1 MSITVR
7 TLSCGGLIIAFAL
20 ASGCSTTSTQN
31 KVHQF
36 SPVPMAKV
44 GSEELGKPQAK
55 NATELL
61 RAANDE
67 WVKGNEA
74 QRLGDQ
80 KTALT
85 HYSRMLQYMS
95 DAELNPAVFSGL
107 REEFERILS
116 SNPESAELFER
127 DHPEFNRELALR
139 TPKSNL
145 FQGNDALQQRV
156 LSEIEDIK
164 RRYPKNFQSGLD
176 RSWQYRPFIEQQF
189 IAAGLPKELC
199 WLAMVESLFQPTVV
213 SRVGATGMWQFM
225 PSTGRRYGLRID
237 NYVDERRDWEKATRA
252 AVQYLSDLHDFHNG
266 AWPLAVASYNM
277 GEGGI
282 SRMVAMN
289 GGERDIWRLMET
301 PPASDHMPEET
312 KKFFPKLVAYTMV
325 ASSPAMY
332 GFKSNPI
339 QPEPSTR
346 VPVNGSF
353 SLAAI
358 EKAND
363 LPSGTLKRL
372 NPALVR
378 GATPPSGEYHVIVP
392 AEAKDKVLASLV
404 NLQKNPNRGAA
415 SLEGRTFHIV
425 KKGDTLNSIA
435 KRYGVD
441 QKDIVSANKIRMS
454 TRLPIGKKLLIPTD
468 APSDVIDDAKPAPA
482 PDAVQENKDAAPQ
495 VVPPRKYKVKKGDTL
510 YKIAMENNISLEAL
524 QQENKLEKHA
534 RIHVNQELMIP
545 GSGAVLAVNK
555 TSAKE
560 TATESTPDTPKETAT
575 HVVTK
580 GESLGSIANKYGVKV
595 DDLVKGNDLKSTTIR
610 AGDKLVV
617 ARAISTSKTEKTEAV
632 TGTSMPSIISD
643 SSKQPAPA
651 AEITGTYIVVAG
663 DTLSGVAAKHKMKL
677 KELRDANG
685 LDADATIKV
694 GQKLKVKGGESNG
707 PAAASSEKTEVAVT
721 TPAPAAAAPAQ
732 SEKAVGVT
740 THVVEK
746 GQTLSVIAGKYNVKV
761 SEIVAWNNLGD
772 KALIRIGQKLIVS
785 TPKVPA
791 KAEAQAPKTEA
802 GADGKKTAHKVTE
815 GQSPASIAK
824 RYGVKT
830 SDLFTWNSWE
840 KDHILHIGDEVIV
853 YTKN

>member
-1 MSITVR
+1 
-7 TLSCGGLIIAFAL
+7 
-20 ASGCSTTSTQN
+20 
-31 KVHQF
+31 
-36 SPVPMAKV
+36 MAKV
-44 GSEELGKPQAK
+44 GSEELGKPESK

-80 KTALT
+80 KTALL

-164 RRYPKNFQSGLD
+164 RRYPKNFQTGLD

-189 IAAGLPKELC
+189 VAAGLPKELV

-252 AVQYLSDLHDFHNG
+252 AVEYLSDLHDFHNG

-325 ASSPAMY
+325 ASTPARY
-332 GFKSNPI
+332 GFKSNPV
-339 QPEPSTR
+339 QPEPLTR
-346 VPVNGSF
+346 VPVNGSY

-363 LPSGTLKRL
+363 LPSGSLKRL

-378 GATPPSGEYHVIVP
+378 GATPPGDYHVIVP
-392 AEAKDKVLASLV
+392 TGASEKVLASLIT
-404 NLQKNPNRGAA
+404 LKKDPNRGAA
-415 SLEGRTFHIV
+415 SLEGRTFHVV

-454 TRLPIGKKLLIPTD
+454 TRLPVGKKLLIPSD
-468 APSDVIDDAKPAPA
+468 APSDSMDDAKPAPA
-482 PDAVQENKDAAPQ
+482 PDAVQENKDATPQ
-495 VVPPRKYKVKKGDTL
+495 PIPPRKYKVKKGDTL
-510 YKIAMENNISLEAL
+510 YKIALENNISLEAL

-545 GSGAVLAVNK
+545 GSGAVLAVN
-555 TSAKE
+555 TSSAKE
-560 TATESTPDTPKETAT
+560 TATDSAQDTPKETST
-575 HVVTK
+575 HVVAK

-617 ARAISTSKTEKTEAV
+617 ARATTDAKAEKSEPA
-632 TGTSMPSIISD
+632 TGTSMPSIVSD
-643 SSKQPAPA
+643 TARSDKAKQPAPA
-651 AEITGTYIVVAG
+651 ASSEMTGAYTVVAG
-663 DTLSGVAAKHKMKL
+663 DTLSGVAANHKMKL
-677 KELRDANG
+677 KDLRDANG
-685 LDADATIKV
+685 LDANATIKV
-694 GQKLKVKGGESNG
+694 GQKLKVKGGESA
-707 PAAASSEKTEVAVT
+707 PAPEAEKTEVAVS
-721 TPAPAAAAPAQ
+721 TPSAARAPQ
-732 SEKAVGVT
+732 TEKSVGVA

-746 GQTLSVIAGKYNVKV
+746 GQTLSAIAAKHDVKV
-761 SEIVAWNNLGD
+761 SELVAWNNLGD
-772 KALIRIGQKLIVS
+772 KALIHVGQKLIVS
-785 TPKVPA
+785 TPKVPS
-791 KAEAQAPKTEA
+791 KAEDPASKAKGSTDGNKTV
-802 GADGKKTAHKVTE
+802 HKVTE

-830 SDLFTWNSWE
+830 SDIFSWNSWE
-840 KDHILHIGDEVIV
+840 KDHILHIGDEVVV

>member
-1 MSITVR
+1 MSTTVR

-20 ASGCSTTSTQN
+20 ASGCSSTSSKT

-44 GSEELGKPQAK
+44 GSEELGKPQTK

-156 LSEIEDIK
+156 LAEVEDIK
-164 RRYPKNFQSGLD
+164 RRYPKNFQTGLD
-176 RSWQYRPFIEQQF
+176 RSWQYRAYIEQQF
-189 IAAGLPKELC
+189 IAAGLPKELT

-252 AVQYLSDLHDFHNG
+252 AVEYLSDLHDFHKG

-277 GEGGI
+277 GEGGM

-332 GFKSNPI
+332 GFKSNPV
-339 QPEPSTR
+339 QPEPMTR
-346 VPVNGSF
+346 VPVNGSY

-363 LPSGTLKRL
+363 LPSGSLKRL

-378 GATPPSGEYHVIVP
+378 GATPPGDYHVIVP
-392 AEAKDKVLASLV
+392 ADASEKVLASLV
-404 NLQKNPNRGAA
+404 TLKKDPNRGAA
-415 SLEGRTFHIV
+415 SLEGRTFHVV
-425 KKGDTLNSIA
+425 KKGETLNSIA

-441 QKDIVSANKIRMS
+441 QKDIVSANKIRIS
-454 TRLPIGKKLLIPTD
+454 TRLPVGKKLLIPTD
-468 APSDVIDDAKPAPA
+468 APSDSIDDAKPAPA
-482 PDAVQENKDAAPQ
+482 PDAAQDKDAAPQ

-510 YKIAMENNISLEAL
+510 YKIALENNVSLESL
-524 QQENKLEKHA
+524 QQQNKLEKHA

-545 GSGAVLAVNK
+545 GTGAVLASN
-555 TSAKE
+555 TGSASK
-560 TATESTPDTPKETAT
+560 APSAPESETPKETST
-575 HVVTK
+575 HVVAK
-580 GESLGSIANKYGVKV
+580 GESLGTIAGKYNVKV

-610 AGDKLVV
+610 VGDKLVV
-617 ARAISTSKTEKTEAV
+617 ARATTGLKTEKAAPI
-632 TGTSMPSIISD
+632 TGTSMPSIMSETP
-643 SSKQPAPA
+643 KPA
-651 AEITGTYIVVAG
+651 ASAEVNGTYTVIAG
-663 DTLSGVAAKHKMKL
+663 DTLSGVASKHKMKL
-677 KELRDANG
+677 KELREANG
-685 LDADATIKV
+685 LDADATIKI
-694 GQKLKVKGGESNG
+694 GQKLKVKGGEAA
-707 PAAASSEKTEVAVT
+707 PAPEAEKTEVAVT
-721 TPAPAAAAPAQ
+721 MPSPARASQP
-732 SEKAVGVT
+732 EKAAGVD
-740 THVVEK
+740 THIVEK
-746 GQTLSVIAGKYNVKV
+746 GQTLSAIAAKHDVKV

-772 KALIRIGQKLIVS
+772 KALIHIGQKLIVS
-785 TPKVPA
+785 TPKVPG
-791 KAEAQAPKTEA
+791 KADGPAPKSKASTE
-802 GADGKKTAHKVTE
+802 GNKTIHKVTE

-830 SDLFTWNSWE
+830 SDIFSWNSWE
-840 KDHILHIGDEVIV
+840 KDHILHIGDDVIV

>member
-1 MSITVR
+1 MSNTVR

-20 ASGCSTTSTQN
+20 ASGCSSTSSKT

-44 GSEELGKPQAK
+44 GSEELGKPQTK

-85 HYSRMLQYMS
+85 HYSKMLQYMS

-164 RRYPKNFQSGLD
+164 RRYPKNFQTGLD
-176 RSWQYRPFIEQQF
+176 RSWQYRAFIEQQF
-189 IAAGLPKELC
+189 LAAGLPKELC

-252 AVQYLSDLHDFHNG
+252 AVEYLSDLHDFHKG

-332 GFKSNPI
+332 GFKSNPV
-339 QPEPSTR
+339 QPEPLTR
-346 VPVNGSF
+346 VPVNGSY

-363 LPSGTLKRL
+363 LPSGSLKRL
-372 NPALVR
+372 NPALIR
-378 GATPPSGEYHVIVP
+378 GATPPGDYHVIVP
-392 AEAKDKVLASLV
+392 TVAGEKVLASLV
-404 NLQKNPNRGAA
+404 TLKKAPNRGAA
-415 SLEGRTFHIV
+415 SLDGRTFHVV

-441 QKDIVSANKIRMS
+441 QKDIVSANKIRLS
-454 TRLPIGKKLLIPTD
+454 TRLPVGKKLLIPTD

-482 PDAVQENKDAAPQ
+482 PDAAQENKDSAPQ
-495 VVPPRKYKVKKGDTL
+495 VIPPRKYKVKKGDTL
-510 YKIAMENNISLEAL
+510 YKIALDNNISLEAL
-524 QQENKLEKHA
+524 QQQNNLEKHA

-545 GSGAVLAVNK
+545 GSGAVLAANK
-555 TSAKE
+555 SSEKE
-560 TATESTPDTPKETAT
+560 TFTEPGPEKSKETAT
-575 HVVTK
+575 HVVAK

-617 ARAISTSKTEKTEAV
+617 ARAVSTPKLEKNETV
-632 TGTSMPSIISD
+632 TGTSMPSIMSD
-643 SSKQPAPA
+643 SSKQLAPA
-651 AEITGTYIVVAG
+651 ADITGTYTVVAG
-663 DTLSGVAAKHKMKL
+663 DTLSGVASKHKMRL
-677 KELRDANG
+677 KELREANG

-694 GQKLKVKGGESNG
+694 GQKLKVKGGES
-707 PAAASSEKTEVAVT
+707 SV
-721 TPAPAAAAPAQ
+721 PAPAADESKVAVATLAPVNATQ

-746 GQTLSVIAGKYNVKV
+746 GQTLSVIAAKYDVKV

-791 KAEAQAPKTEA
+791 KAEARAPKTEA
-802 GADGKKTAHKVTE
+802 STDGKKTTHKVTE

-853 YTKN
+853 YDGN